1 MKRSLVIIPTYNE
14 IENIEKM
21 LRTVFALPL
30 SFEVLVVDDGSPDQ
44 TAAKVKELQK
54 EFGTKLH
61 LIERI
66 GKLGLGT
73 AYIAGFKYAL
83 EQNFELVFEM
93 DCDFSHNPND
103 LLKLYEACSREDV
116 DVAVGS
122 RYVSEGGF
130 RNWPM
135 FRVFLSK
142 FASYYVE
149 FILGTGVKDS
159 TAGFVCYKAEVL
171 KSIDLNA
178 IKFIGYAFQ
187 IEMKYKAKLKGFKIL
202 EIPIIFTD
210 RVLGESKMSRG
221 IIKEAVFGVW
231 RLRKEH

>member
-54 EFGTKLH
+54 EFGAKLH
-61 LIERI
+61 LIERT

-73 AYIAGFKYAL
+73 AYIAGFKYAI
-83 EQNFELVFEM
+83 EKDFELVFEM

-103 LLKLYEACSREDV
+103 LLKLYEACAKEGV

-187 IEMKYKAKLKGFKIL
+187 IEMKYKAKLKGFKIV

>member
-73 AYIAGFKYAL
+73 AYITGFKYAL

-187 IEMKYKAKLKGFKIL
+187 IEMKYKAKLQGFKIL

>member
-54 EFGTKLH
+54 EFGAKLH
-61 LIERI
+61 LIERT

-73 AYIAGFKYAL
+73 AYIAGFKYAI
-83 EQNFELVFEM
+83 EKDFELVFEM

-103 LLKLYEACSREDV
+103 LLKLYEACAKEDA

-187 IEMKYKAKLKGFKIL
+187 IEMKYKAKLKGFKIV